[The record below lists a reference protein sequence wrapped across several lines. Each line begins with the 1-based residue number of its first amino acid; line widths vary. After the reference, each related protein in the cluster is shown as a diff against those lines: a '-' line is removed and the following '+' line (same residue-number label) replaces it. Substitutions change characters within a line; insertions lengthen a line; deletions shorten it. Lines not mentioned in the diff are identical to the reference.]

1 MLKDIEVKK
10 IAPAQLPDL
19 LWFVLKHKYHTEQWD
34 FVVVFDGRNQ
44 IMYVDKKIPDDDV
57 QKFVRAASWPEGNI
71 NDPDCPIAET
81 VEYIYETY
89 GWNVWSII
97 LDNYRSRYEKMETAK
112 AQERAEELLPLIRSE
127 IDAAIDG
134 DVQDPFEGRLVSCV
148 SDAGREADRD
158 RDMRWHAVG
167 SGTKY
172 VFYLGYLMGSGKIKD
187 EEAEVKQDEQ

>member
-19 LWFVLKHKYHTEQWD
+19 LWYLLKHKYHTEQWD
-34 FVVVFDGRNQ
+34 FVVAFDERKQ
-44 IMYVDKKIPDDDV
+44 IMYVDQKISNEDI
-57 QKFVRAASWPEGNI
+57 QKFVKAASWTEGNI
-71 NDPDCPIAET
+71 NDPDCLIAET

-112 AQERAEELLPLIRSE
+112 AQERAGELLPLIRRE

-134 DVQDPFEGRLVSCV
+134 DVQDPFDGRLVSCV
-148 SDAGREADRD
+148 SDVGRKNDRD
-158 RDMRWHAVG
+158 RNM
-167 SGTKY
+167 SGYVTGTDTKY
-172 VFYLGYLMGSGKIKD
+172 VFYLGYLMGSGKIKED
-187 EEAEVKQDEQ
+187 TEA

>member
-19 LWFVLKHKYHTEQWD
+19 LWYLLKHKYHTEQWD
-34 FVVVFDGRNQ
+34 FVVAFDERKQ
-44 IMYVDKKIPDDDV
+44 IMYVDQKISNEDI
-57 QKFVRAASWPEGNI
+57 QKFVKAASWPEGNI
-71 NDPDCPIAET
+71 NDPDCLIAET

-112 AQERAEELLPLIRSE
+112 AQERAVELLPLIRSE
-127 IDAAIDG
+127 IDAVIDG
-134 DVQDPFEGRLVSCV
+134 DLPDIFDEHLVASV

-158 RDMRWHAVG
+158 RDMHWRAVG

-172 VFYLGYLMGSGKIKD
+172 VFYLGYLMVSGKIK
-187 EEAEVKQDEQ
+187 EAAEA

>member
-1 MLKDIEVKK
+1 MLKDIEVKI

-19 LWFVLKHKYHTEQWD
+19 LWFVLKHKHHTEQWD
-34 FVVVFDGRNQ
+34 FVVAFDGRNQ

-57 QKFVRAASWPEGNI
+57 QKFVKAASWPEGNI
-71 NDPDCPIAET
+71 NDPECPITKT

-112 AQERAEELLPLIRSE
+112 AQERAEELLPMIRRE
-127 IDAAIDG
+127 IDAVIDG
-134 DVQDPFEGRLVSCV
+134 ELPDIFDERLVAGV
-148 SDAGREADRD
+148 SSAGREADRD
-158 RDMRWHAVG
+158 RDMHWHAVG

-172 VFYLGYLMGSGKIKD
+172 VFYLGYLMGSGKIKED
-187 EEAEVKQDEQ
+187 TKA